1 MYREHKISIV
11 IPAHNEEEGVPG
23 VLGTIP
29 DYIDEVIVVDSF
41 SSDRTGQ
48 IAREMGAQVVRE
60 DRKGYGRAYKTGFK
74 AVHGDLV
81 VTCDADGTY
90 PVHQIA
96 ELVDCMIEHDL
107 DFVSGCRFPLSDKDT
122 MRRVN
127 RVGNRLMTFAFNL
140 IYLRWVKDILSGMWV
155 IRTAILP
162 GLHIISDNWNFSEEI
177 KIEAMLNPSI
187 RFAEHPIEYSERI
200 GETKLPP
207 FKVGVANLIF
217 LLKKRGLTLFR
228 RVRSW

>member
-1 MYREHKISIV
+1 MYREYKISIV
-11 IPAHNEEEGVPG
+11 IPAHNEEEGLPR
-23 VLGTIP
+23 VLETLP

-41 SSDRTGQ
+41 SSDRTGE

-60 DRKGYGRAYKTGFK
+60 DRVGYGRAYKTGFR
-74 AVHGDLV
+74 AVRGDFV

-96 ELVDCMIEHDL
+96 ELLDRAIGDDL
-107 DFVSGCRFPLSDKDT
+107 DFLSGSRFPLFDQSA

-127 RVGNRLMTFAFNL
+127 HVGNRLMTLAFNL
-140 IYLRWVKDILSGMWV
+140 IYLRWVRDILSGMWV

-162 GLHIISDNWNFSEEI
+162 KLHLISDGWNFSEEI
-177 KIEAMLNPSI
+177 KIEAMLHPSI
-187 RFAEHPIEYSERI
+187 RFAEHRIEYSERI
-200 GETKLPP
+200 GETKLLP
-207 FKVGVANLIF
+207 FKVGVENLIF

-228 RVRSW
+228 RCRS